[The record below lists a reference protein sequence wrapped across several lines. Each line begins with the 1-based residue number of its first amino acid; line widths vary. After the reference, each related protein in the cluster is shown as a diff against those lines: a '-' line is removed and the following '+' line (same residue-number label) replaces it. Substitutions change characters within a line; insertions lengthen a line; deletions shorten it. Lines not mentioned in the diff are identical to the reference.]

1 MNIDKLLGFGLVTGL
16 AFLCCAAPLLLVGIG
31 SIGFVAWFAANGAL
45 LIPLV
50 LAAIG
55 LAGYSL
61 HRRNRSPSLAATD
74 CCMIDENTRKLKS

>member
-1 MNIDKLLGFGLVTGL
+1 MNTDKLLGFGLVTGL

-31 SIGFVAWFAANGAL
+31 SIGLTAWFAANGAL

-50 LAAIG
+50 LAAMG

-61 HRRNRSPSLAATD
+61 YRRNRSLSSATTD
-74 CCMIDENTRKLKS
+74 CCIIDENRRKLKS